1 MPNNLYSRQIRYV
14 SITVSLFLG
23 FNVALGLNLSYG
35 RGLSSSLKTHISR
48 SSLPYSSNSDFNIV
62 LSILL
67 AAGSSLSPLNKWNI
81 SDLQRCLLEKLIRLL
96 TNFPSNLSS
105 LNVAILLKLP
115 LPCFSFAPGV
125 ISALLIISL
134 PSCSDLLMK
143 QSLTHAS

>member
-48 SSLPYSSNSDFNIV
+48 SSLPYFSNSDFNIV

-67 AAGSSLSPLNKWNI
+67 AAGSSLSPLNKWDI
-81 SDLQRCLLEKLIRLL
+81 SDLQRCLLEKLL
-96 TNFPSNLSS
+96 TNTFQPFSFGCCYITDITTSMFFFRTRSNLSTTNY
-105 LNVAILLKLP
+105 LTPFLLRLANVTIAN
-115 LPCFSFAPGV
+115 
-125 ISALLIISL
+125 
-134 PSCSDLLMK
+134 SC
-143 QSLTHAS
+143 